1 VQFLRRPVKMMSS
14 ASTPDFRAT
23 LRRQQQRRPN
33 TLTTSSSMYGLS
45 TQAKSTQSTQPATT
59 VADQPDTRSV
69 DPTFEPLER
78 AGRAINEGIRKD
90 DRFPEL
96 DQLVQR
102 MHLARWGLTCVEG
115 ASNNYGLPE
124 DSSWFPFQRTQIL
137 TIPDAIFA
145 QYNSTCP

>member
-1 VQFLRRPVKMMSS
+1 MSS

-23 LRRQQQRRPN
+23 LRRQQQQQQQQRRPN
-33 TLTTSSSMYGLS
+33 TLTSSSSMYGLS
-45 TQAKSTQSTQPATT
+45 TQALNTTQSTQPAST
-59 VADQPDTRSV
+59 VTAQPDTRNV

-102 MHLARWGLTCVEG
+102 
-115 ASNNYGLPE
+115 
-124 DSSWFPFQRTQIL
+124 I
-137 TIPDAIFA
+137 
-145 QYNSTCP
+145 

>member
-1 VQFLRRPVKMMSS
+1 MSS

-33 TLTTSSSMYGLS
+33 TLAHSSSMHGLS
-45 TQAKSTQSTQPATT
+45 TQGKSVLSTSQPAST
-59 VADQPDTRSV
+59 VATQPDTRSV

-102 MHLARWGLTCVEG
+102 IQMLVTGLIRRGSEQQLWTSGRCVLVSVSKD
-115 ASNNYGLPE
+115 SNPHHPGC
-124 DSSWFPFQRTQIL
+124 DIC
-137 TIPDAIFA
+137 TI
-145 QYNSTCP
+145 QQ

>member
-1 VQFLRRPVKMMSS
+1 MSS

-45 TQAKSTQSTQPATT
+45 TQAKSTQSPQPTTT

-102 MHLARWGLTCVEG
+102 MRLARSG
-115 ASNNYGLPE
+115 
-124 DSSWFPFQRTQIL
+124 
-137 TIPDAIFA
+137 
-145 QYNSTCP
+145 